1 MLCQEFVIFATY
13 PRYGRVHILTRKVSI
28 TSYNHHH
35 HSHPPPHHQ
44 CHNILTRKVGVGIS
58 HQLRLIRVKR
68 SRVPGP
74 LLLHI
79 STLDLD
85 LLKNLCMFIIVH
97 LVQNLLLFISR
108 LGSDL
113 GTCTIVQPVQ
123 TILPVVHRR
132 AWDWI

>member
-1 MLCQEFVIFATY
+1 MLCQELVVLTTY
-13 PRYGRVHILTRKVSI
+13 PMYGHVHILTRKVSI

-44 CHNILTRKVGVGIS
+44 CHHILTRKVGVGIS

-68 SRVPGP
+68 SQVPGP

-85 LLKNLCMFIIVH
+85 LLKNLCMLIIVH
-97 LVQNLLLFISR
+97 LVQNLLLYISR

-123 TILPVVHRR
+123 TILQMCLGLDSVK
-132 AWDWI
+132 